1 MLIRADCLIHV
12 LSIFMKI
19 KAINIMGIIFHNG
32 RLFVEDVTHEKIHS
46 YQWFEF
52 IPIGL
57 ALYVGTRSIPI
68 ALFGL
73 FGFPILYVMNVLL
86 NLCLY
91 DTFQDA
97 YRNTVFEREAYR
109 NQSNKEYLN
118 KRVIFSWVNYI

>member
-1 MLIRADCLIHV
+1 
-12 LSIFMKI
+12 
-19 KAINIMGIIFHNG
+19 MGIIFHNG